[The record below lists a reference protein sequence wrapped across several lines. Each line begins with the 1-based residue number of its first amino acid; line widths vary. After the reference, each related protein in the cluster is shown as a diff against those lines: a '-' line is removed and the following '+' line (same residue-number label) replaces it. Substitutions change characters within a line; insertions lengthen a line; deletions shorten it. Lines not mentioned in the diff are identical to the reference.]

1 MVSKGSL
8 MALDVGSK
16 RIGVAIADPSGTFAL
31 PLATITRTNRR
42 DDLASIKSY
51 LDSYGVEE
59 LVVGDP
65 VTLSGERGAA
75 ARAMDGFIESL
86 HQIFSGTIHR
96 IDERLTTAQA
106 TKTLIAADVSR
117 ARRRQVVDRM
127 AAALILESF
136 LARRRH
142 AGES

>member
-1 MVSKGSL
+1 

-16 RIGVAIADPSGTFAL
+16 RIGVAVSDPSRTFAL
-31 PLATITRTNRR
+31 PVATIDRTNGRE
-42 DDLASIKSY
+42 DLAKIKE
-51 LDSYGVEE
+51 LVDSYAVDE

-65 VTLSGERGAA
+65 LTLAGARGIATREIDA
-75 ARAMDGFIESL
+75 FVEKLRAV
-86 HQIFSGTIHR
+86 FSGTIHR
-96 IDERLTTAQA
+96 VDERLTTAQA

-117 ARRRQVVDRM
+117 KKRRTAVDRM

-142 AGES
+142 EPSA